1 MSRAR
6 FGRPLV
12 GIVVNVTFGVLPVL
26 FEAIVMAA

>member
-1 MSRAR
+1 
-6 FGRPLV
+6 LV